1 MTALA
6 VTTAA
11 VDHALVDDPRV
22 GLDALADAADRLTA
36 ANIEHHLA
44 DLPFVLPDGGT
55 VALEQSPGNVVRG
68 IADNGCWV
76 MLYSLAQL
84 PEYADLLRQA
94 SGQFELSVRARG
106 ETVVWHD
113 LVAFIGAPGATVP
126 VHFDRNHH
134 LLMQVRGTKTV
145 GTGSFSDR
153 REQQRQIEQGML
165 PHRLNADAM
174 PDRTEMHTL
183 HAGEALVIPAYV
195 FHWVRGGDDVSIALT
210 CVAGTDVTARDAAV
224 HRFNMRARRFGLR
237 PAPPGSRARVDRLKE
252 RAMAIRPRSKRS
264 HAPTQSVTS
273 R

>member
-6 VTTAA
+6 VTAAA

-22 GLDALADAADRLTA
+22 SLDALADAADRLTPA
-36 ANIEHHLA
+36 SIEHHLA
-44 DLPFVLPDGGT
+44 DLPLVLPDGGT
-55 VALEQSPGNVVRG
+55 VALEQSPGDVVRG
-68 IADNGCWV
+68 IAGNGCWV

-106 ETVVWHD
+106 ETIVWHD
-113 LVAFIGAPGATVP
+113 IVAFVGAPGATVP

-153 REQQRQIEQGML
+153 REQQRQVEQGML

-174 PDRTEMHTL
+174 PDRAEVHRL

-195 FHWVRGGDDVSIALT
+195 FHWVRGSEDVSIALT
-210 CVAGTDVTARDAAV
+210 CVVGTDVTARDAAV
-224 HRFNMRARRFGLR
+224 HRFNMRARKFGLR
-237 PAPPGSRARVDRLKE
+237 PAPPGSHARVDRLKE
-252 RAMAIRPRSKRS
+252 RAVNTRRGSNPSPVPAQP
-264 HAPTQSVTS
+264 VTS